1 MEATSLCIINVTQ
14 LAEDIWKTLTLKSS
28 DNLPQFIG
36 NRHPLVVLWP
46 NLLLLAREAT
56 NDGDDSCFNAIRTI
70 FNQGEGITVE
80 ITDNGKPILNEELQ
94 KKIEPQ
100 LIPLDSKRGTGIE
113 VSICQEIIRQ
123 NKGSISVT
131 SNEQA
136 TIYKVILPV
145 EELSYGIG

>member
-1 MEATSLCIINVTQ
+1 MVNPFSMKNS
-14 LAEDIWKTLTLKSS
+14 K
-28 DNLPQFIG
+28 
-36 NRHPLVVLWP
+36 
-46 NLLLLAREAT
+46 
-56 NDGDDSCFNAIRTI
+56 
-70 FNQGEGITVE
+70 
-80 ITDNGKPILNEELQ
+80 

-100 LIPLDSKRGTGIE
+100 LIPLDSKRGTGME